1 MVFNMLIKA
10 GNLPLQPVTAPA
22 NGRYNRAGVFAIVVL
37 LHIGVGYII
46 SQQKMQAPPPVK
58 QTPISV
64 KILHLPKPKP
74 KVTPPKPA
82 IAAKLPKLTPK
93 PVQPAK
99 AVPVQ
104 QPTTQPMPKPIQP
117 KTVEQPVTPTR
128 EVPFSRVQEAPLS
141 TAPQP
146 ATNSTAVANSITP
159 ATEPTKPAAPAQAT
173 SGMQNQAASTDARSG
188 CAAPVYP
195 QESEINGEEGTTTLA
210 LLIAADGK
218 VLQAN
223 IERSSGFAGLDRAAK
238 KALVL
243 CTFQPAIRNGQPE
256 QGWAK
261 LSWKWQLQA

>member
-1 MVFNMLIKA
+1 MLIKA
-10 GNLPLQPVTAPA
+10 GSLQLQPVTAPGD
-22 NGRYNRAGVFAIVVL
+22 GRYSRAGVLALVVL
-37 LHIGVGYII
+37 LHAGVGYII
-46 SQQKMQAPPPVK
+46 SQQKMQVPPPVK
-58 QTPISV
+58 QTPITV
-64 KILHLPKPKP
+64 KILQLPKPEP
-74 KVTPPKPA
+74 EVTPPKPV
-82 IAAKLPKLTPK
+82 IAPKPPKMTPQ

-99 AVPVQ
+99 PVAVQ
-104 QPTTQPMPKPIQP
+104 QPAPARSQP
-117 KTVEQPVTPTR
+117 KTVEQPVTPPR
-128 EVPFSRVQEAPLS
+128 ELPLSSVKESPLS
-141 TAPQP
+141 TAQQP
-146 ATNSTAVANSITP
+146 AASSTAVANASTA
-159 ATEPTKPAAPAQAT
+159 ATDHPKPVVQAAASSP
-173 SGMQNQAASTDARSG
+173 QNQAASTNARSG

-195 QESEINGEEGTTTLA
+195 EESEINGEEGTTTLA

>member
-1 MVFNMLIKA
+1 MVFNMLIKT
-10 GNLPLQPVTAPA
+10 GNLPLQSVPTP
-22 NGRYNRAGVFAIVVL
+22 NDGRYSRAGVFAIVVL
-37 LHIGVGYII
+37 LHVGVGYII
-46 SQQKMQAPPPVK
+46 SQQKMQVPPPVK

-64 KILHLPKPKP
+64 KILHLPKPEP

-82 IAAKLPKLTPK
+82 IAPKPPKLTPK
-93 PVQPAK
+93 PVQPA
-99 AVPVQ
+99 P
-104 QPTTQPMPKPIQP
+104 PQPMPKPIQP

-128 EVPFSRVQEAPLS
+128 EVPFSRVQESPLS

-146 ATNSTAVANSITP
+146 VANASTA
-159 ATEPTKPAAPAQAT
+159 ATEPTKPANKPPAT
-173 SGMQNQAASTDARSG
+173 SGPQNQAASTDARSG